1 MDTAVKSPAFP
12 FRRVFSPFKRRRPIS
27 FDAVPLL
34 AGRQARLLRRHMR
47 APSSQ
52 PPFAPRRRRPRPQRR
67 PANRRRRLFVP
78 PPVRPRV
85 SARRAAYR
93 DSAAAALPPLRTRM
107 SIREAYVRQL
117 LELSKIGPF
126 QSTTD
131 DRAKLKVGVRLNLHG
146 IVLIESTTKVK
157 TDFPGWS
164 NWEGF
169 ERCQCNWNWGQFP
182 RPAFCSY
189 SASNRV
195 LKHCKMLGSVIM

>member
-146 IVLIESTTKVK
+146 IVLIESTTVGATGKALKDVSAIGIGGSFLGPLFVH
-157 TDFPGWS
+157 TALQTGSS
-164 NWEGF
+164 NIAKCW
-169 ERCQCNWNWGQFP
+169 
-182 RPAFCSY
+182 
-189 SASNRV
+189 V
-195 LKHCKMLGSVIM
+195 L